1 MARFITMNDETAL
14 ASSTAALR
22 INYSDSQTPLLWR
35 VIRDWISRIILIL
48 YRVVDRHYVVTLSVF
63 QNLLSPVVG

>member
-48 YRVVDRHYVVTLSVF
+48 YRVV
-63 QNLLSPVVG
+63 